1 MEDNNLEIRG
11 RKFRTKSDY
20 AAGWRDNRKIEQL
33 EENFNRLSI
42 EDVKRIISDIESRR
56 IIFETLV
63 GDDYLDE
70 LYELEDE
77 LKKSSATQSSSDGRS
92 NGSGRNKK
100 SAKSDS
106 KNSGKVVKSLEDY
119 DPLMREQIIREMK
132 KSQIKRTLT
141 LIVLGICVVGSVGYL
156 IFYFALYQKN
166 GMEYDKLASL
176 KDDSAGGTVEI
187 NYSEDLDA
195 PPILKKYETLYQKN
209 KKLVGWIKIDG
220 CDIDYPVMQTSNN
233 EYYLDHN
240 YNQEYDKN
248 GSIFMDMNCTPAFPN
263 DNMILYGHHM
273 KSGKMF
279 GNLNRYAKEDFY
291 LKNKTFTFDT
301 IYETGTYQVMY
312 VFRSHIFSEEE
323 IVFKY
328 YQFIDASGED
338 EFYSNMEE
346 MEKMSLYDTGVVA
359 YYGDKLITLSTCDS
373 SEEDG
378 RFVVVAKKVD

>member
-100 SAKSDS
+100 SEKSDS

-119 DPLMREQIIREMK
+119 DPLMREQIIREIK
-132 KSQIKRTLT
+132 KSQIKRTLM

-176 KDDSAGGTVEI
+176 KDDSAGGTVAI

-248 GSIFMDMNCTPAFPN
+248 GSIFIDMNCTPAFPN